1 MKKLMTS
8 ITVGLLCFGI
18 VGCASTPVTNKPEE
32 TNTPT
37 ETLEVTPEVVQIG
50 EYTKG
55 ILDGNSFES
64 EFIGIRLEAPSGYF
78 MATQDELDAMMAG
91 AFEEVGSDFSEEQLD
106 YAKIS
111 TVYEMLITSPSGLPN
126 IIVASEELPLANM
139 DVDMYLEQFKSGMSM
154 GTFASMAVIEEDIT
168 EEIAGQE
175 YKGFLAIATAGEAE
189 IYQKALCRK
198 VGSHVISMMI
208 TYLPGTEAEV
218 EELLN
223 AFQPY

>member
-1 MKKLMTS
+1 MVVTRMKKIINGICILVLCLGLGGCSSTLM
-8 ITVGLLCFGI
+8 FFQ
-18 VGCASTPVTNKPEE
+18 
-32 TNTPT
+32 
-37 ETLEVTPEVVQIG
+37 PEVVEESETSSVSNSDYI
-50 EYTKG
+50 KD
-55 ILDGNSFES
+55 ILDGNTFES
-64 EFIGIRLEAPSGYF
+64 EFIGIRLEAPSGYI
-78 MATQDELDAMMAG
+78 MVTQEELDALISQMYDVL
-91 AFEEVGSDFSEEQLD
+91 EEEISDKTLD
-106 YAKIS
+106 YAKSVSI
-111 TVYEMLITSPSGLPN
+111 YEMLITSPSGLPN

-139 DVDMYLEQFKSGMSM
+139 DVDMYLEQFKGGMSM

>member
-1 MKKLMTS
+1 MVVTRMKKIINGICILVLCLGLGGCSSTLM
-8 ITVGLLCFGI
+8 FFQ
-18 VGCASTPVTNKPEE
+18 
-32 TNTPT
+32 
-37 ETLEVTPEVVQIG
+37 PEVVEESETSSVSNSDYI
-50 EYTKG
+50 KD
-55 ILDGNSFES
+55 ILDGNTFES
-64 EFIGIRLEAPSGYF
+64 EFIGIRLEAPSGYI
-78 MATQDELDAMMAG
+78 MVTQEELDALISQMYDVL
-91 AFEEVGSDFSEEQLD
+91 EEEISDKTLD
-106 YAKIS
+106 YAKSVSI
-111 TVYEMLITSPSGLPN
+111 YEMLITSPSGLPN
-126 IIVASEELPLANM
+126 IIVSSEKLPLANM

>member
-1 MKKLMTS
+1 MVVTRMKKIINGICILVLCLGLGGCSSTLM
-8 ITVGLLCFGI
+8 FFH
-18 VGCASTPVTNKPEE
+18 
-32 TNTPT
+32 
-37 ETLEVTPEVVQIG
+37 PEVVEESETSSVSNSDYI
-50 EYTKG
+50 KD
-55 ILDGNSFES
+55 ILDGNTFES
-64 EFIGIRLEAPSGYF
+64 EFIGIRLEAPSGYI
-78 MATQDELDAMMAG
+78 MVTQEELDALISQMYDVL
-91 AFEEVGSDFSEEQLD
+91 EEEISDKTLD
-106 YAKIS
+106 YAKSVSI
-111 TVYEMLITSPSGLPN
+111 YEMLITSPSGLPN

>member
-1 MKKLMTS
+1 MKKIINGICILVLCLGLGGCSSTLM
-8 ITVGLLCFGI
+8 FFH
-18 VGCASTPVTNKPEE
+18 
-32 TNTPT
+32 
-37 ETLEVTPEVVQIG
+37 PEVVEESETSSVSNSDYI
-50 EYTKG
+50 KD
-55 ILDGNSFES
+55 ILDGNTFES
-64 EFIGIRLEAPSGYF
+64 EFIGIRLEAPSGYI
-78 MATQDELDAMMAG
+78 MVTQEELDALISQMYDVL
-91 AFEEVGSDFSEEQLD
+91 EEEISDKTLD
-106 YAKIS
+106 YAKSVSI
-111 TVYEMLITSPSGLPN
+111 YEMLITSPSGLPN

>member
-1 MKKLMTS
+1 MVVTRMKKIINGICILVLCLGLGGCSSTLM
-8 ITVGLLCFGI
+8 FFQ
-18 VGCASTPVTNKPEE
+18 
-32 TNTPT
+32 
-37 ETLEVTPEVVQIG
+37 PEVVEESETSSVSNSDYI
-50 EYTKG
+50 KD
-55 ILDGNSFES
+55 ILDGNTFES
-64 EFIGIRLEAPSGYF
+64 EFIGIRLEAPSGYI
-78 MATQDELDAMMAG
+78 MVTQDELDALISQMYDVL
-91 AFEEVGSDFSEEQLD
+91 EEEISDKTLD
-106 YAKIS
+106 YAKSVSI
-111 TVYEMLITSPSGLPN
+111 YEMLITSPSGLPN